1 MKYMN
6 FKRYKFS
13 TIYKSVNT
21 LGNNLLKTFKI
32 PDFSR
37 YNLSKIYRYI
47 DITRLKRIKTFKIP
61 NFSRY
66 NFSKIYRYIDITRLK
81 HIKIAK
87 FFNSRR
93 YNINELTTINLTRNK
108 VLFLHVPVAIFVFG
122 FFYVTIPTFYNYDK
136 SLIEK
141 ICKKQSQNIECLVR
155 GEINY
160 RFYPTPQINVKKVIV
175 RDPKEKTTPI
185 ISIDNIVIKLSIKN
199 LLAKEKHKFR
209 KIVSNDYELNL
220 NLKNLREYKNIFKK
234 KNNFIPMIFK
244 SGKIIF
250 FDKENY
256 IATIDNAQIDLNIIK
271 DSTEGT
277 IKGNFLDD
285 SIYINLKS
293 EKIDDKE
300 FTNII
305 LKMKNYNFLTKINL
319 LNLEEQKNNTSG
331 KILLKKDKNK
341 VTAIFDYRDN
351 KLIINNSNLKNI
363 FVDGKLDG
371 IITLLPYFNFN
382 LDVDLNSINFTK
394 LYNYFLSLD
403 KDEKL
408 KFFNI
413 NKKINGK
420 LNLYSKKVYSNTN
433 LVKSFESR
441 IKFSN
446 GDIIIDQ
453 FLINL
458 GKLGAADL
466 LGSINSDKKY
476 TNLKFESN
484 IFVDNQK
491 KFLSKFGIYNA
502 ENISPNLFVSGNFD
516 LENLKSSFYEISG
529 KEEFSNEDINFI
541 EQEFNDYMF
550 EDSYKSLFKFSEF
563 KKFIKS
569 ISNEKN

>member
-21 LGNNLLKTFKI
+21 FGNNLLKTFKI
-32 PDFSR
+32 LDFRRYNFSR
-37 YNLSKIYRYI
+37 YNL
-47 DITRLKRIKTFKIP
+47 
-61 NFSRY
+61 
-66 NFSKIYRYIDITRLK
+66 SKIYRYIDITRLK

-87 FFNSRR
+87 FFNLSR
-93 YNINELTTINLTRNK
+93 YNIKELTKINFTRNK
-108 VLFLHVPVAIFVFG
+108 VLFLHIPVAIFIFG
-122 FFYVTIPTFYNYDK
+122 FFYIAIPTFYNYDK

-319 LNLEEQKNNTSG
+319 LNLEEQKNTTSG

-341 VTAIFDYRDN
+341 ITAIFDYRDN

-371 IITLLPYFNFN
+371 IITLFPYFNFN

-502 ENISPNLFVSGNFD
+502 ESISPNLFVSGNFD

>member
-32 PDFSR
+32 LDFSR
-37 YNLSKIYRYI
+37 YN
-47 DITRLKRIKTFKIP
+47 
-61 NFSRY
+61 FSRY
-66 NFSKIYRYIDITRLK
+66 NLSKIYRYIDITRLK

-87 FFNSRR
+87 FFNLSR
-93 YNINELTTINLTRNK
+93 YNIKELTKINFTRNK
-108 VLFLHVPVAIFVFG
+108 VLFLHIPVAIFIFG
-122 FFYVTIPTFYNYDK
+122 FFYITIPTFYNYDK

-319 LNLEEQKNNTSG
+319 LNLEEQKNTTSG

-371 IITLLPYFNFN
+371 IITLFPYFNFN

-476 TNLKFESN
+476 TNLRFESN

-491 KFLSKFGIYNA
+491 KFLSKFGIYN
-502 ENISPNLFVSGNFD
+502 EESISPNLFVSGNFD